1 MTNCFKIYSLLLTT
15 LQLHLLNA
23 FAILIFE
30 QYHNEHVAMELER
43 WRTIIKEGVVF
54 EEGSL
59 LHTSS
64 VSVERALQ
72 RRVAAEIC
80 NMSFIVL
87 SASYAVVIGG
97 HLNRNIVG
105 FGPGEYLSEGA
116 SRNGS
121 TCS

>member
-1 MTNCFKIYSLLLTT
+1 
-15 LQLHLLNA
+15 
-23 FAILIFE
+23 
-30 QYHNEHVAMELER
+30 MELER

-105 FGPGEYLSEGA
+105 FGPGEYLSEESEHHVMEA
-116 SRNGS
+116 L
-121 TCS
+121 